1 MPIIVKVDDPLR
13 VDLARIPAR
22 KGQQYCMEAHKQ
34 RLREMI
40 ESMDREDIEILLEA
54 IAERLKK

>member
-34 RLREMI
+34 RLRDLI
-40 ESMDREDIEILLEA
+40 DGMDREDIEILLEA

>member
-40 ESMDREDIEILLEA
+40 DGLDREDIEFILTC